1 MPIDWKDTAVA
12 LAVHSS
18 DFLSALNQE
27 MLRVSGLAAG
37 NYTLKIDG
45 EIVGNFSADQL
56 AQGINLAEYATPMSK
71 QAADVHKLTLGHNNI
86 HLARWRMVQVPLD
99 GLGFELTPAESS
111 LDALEEQIVLA
122 QRLAAQPKAHQYEL
136 TLTQ

>member
-1 MPIDWKDTAVA
+1 M
-12 LAVHSS
+12 HSS

-45 EIVGNFSADQL
+45 ESVGDFSSEQL
-56 AQGINLAEYATPMSK
+56 GQGINLAEYATPMAK
-71 QAADVHKLTLGHNNI
+71 QAADVHKLTIGHNNV
-86 HLARWRMVQVPLD
+86 HFGRWRMVQVPLD
-99 GLGFELTPAESS
+99 GQGFELAQAESA

-122 QRLAAQPKAHQYEL
+122 QRLAAQPKAHLYEL
-136 TLTQ
+136 TLAK